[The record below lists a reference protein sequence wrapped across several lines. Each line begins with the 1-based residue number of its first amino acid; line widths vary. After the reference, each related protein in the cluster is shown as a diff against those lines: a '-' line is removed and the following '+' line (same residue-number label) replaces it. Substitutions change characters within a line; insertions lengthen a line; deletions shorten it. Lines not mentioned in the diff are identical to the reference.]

1 MENKFDISAFVNALT
16 EEKVTKDLVDRV
28 KERRKELK
36 ISQKE
41 LSTRTLVSYG
51 SIRRFENSGQ
61 ISLTSLIRIANALNC
76 LSDFNLL
83 FKTKQI
89 TNLKDYKVWL
99 NTF

>member
-1 MENKFDISAFVNALT
+1 MKNKFDISAFVNALT

-99 NTF
+99 KTF

>member
-1 MENKFDISAFVNALT
+1 MVIIMENKFDISAFVNALT

-89 TNLKDYKVWL
+89 TNLKDYKV
-99 NTF
+99 

>member
-1 MENKFDISAFVNALT
+1 MENKFDISTFVDALT

-61 ISLTSLIRIANALNC
+61 ISLTALIRIANALNC

-89 TNLKDYKVWL
+89 TNLKDYKV
-99 NTF
+99 

>member
-41 LSTRTLVSYG
+41 LSTRPLVSYG

-89 TNLKDYKVWL
+89 TNLKDYKV
-99 NTF
+99 

>member
-99 NTF
+99 KTF

>member
-36 ISQKE
+36 ISQRE

-89 TNLKDYKVWL
+89 TNLKDYKV
-99 NTF
+99 

>member
-89 TNLKDYKVWL
+89 TNLKDYKV
-99 NTF
+99 

>member
-83 FKTKQI
+83 FKTQQI
-89 TNLKDYKVWL
+89 TNLKDYKV
-99 NTF
+99 

>member
-1 MENKFDISAFVNALT
+1 MENKFDLSAFVNALT

-89 TNLKDYKVWL
+89 TNLKDYKV
-99 NTF
+99 

>member
-76 LSDFNLL
+76 LNDFNLL

-99 NTF
+99 KTF

>member
-1 MENKFDISAFVNALT
+1 MENKFDISAFVNVLT

-89 TNLKDYKVWL
+89 TNLKDYKV
-99 NTF
+99 

>member
-76 LSDFNLL
+76 LNDFNLL

-89 TNLKDYKVWL
+89 TNLKDYKV
-99 NTF
+99 

>member
-76 LSDFNLL
+76 LSDFNLI

-89 TNLKDYKVWL
+89 TNLKDYKV
-99 NTF
+99 

>member
-61 ISLTSLIRIANALNC
+61 ISLASLIRIANALNC

-89 TNLKDYKVWL
+89 TNLKDYKV
-99 NTF
+99 

>member
-61 ISLTSLIRIANALNC
+61 ISITSLIRIANALNC

-89 TNLKDYKVWL
+89 TNLKDYKV
-99 NTF
+99 

>member
-1 MENKFDISAFVNALT
+1 MENKFDISAFVDALT
-16 EEKVTKDLVDRV
+16 EEKETKDLVDRV

-99 NTF
+99 KTF

>member
-1 MENKFDISAFVNALT
+1 MKNKFDISAFVNALT

-36 ISQKE
+36 ISQRE

-89 TNLKDYKVWL
+89 TNLKDYKV
-99 NTF
+99 

>member
-1 MENKFDISAFVNALT
+1 MENKFDISAFVNVLT

-83 FKTKQI
+83 FKTK
-89 TNLKDYKVWL
+89 
-99 NTF
+99 

>member
-1 MENKFDISAFVNALT
+1 MKNKFDISAFVNALT

-89 TNLKDYKVWL
+89 TNLKDYKV
-99 NTF
+99 